1 MNDKI
6 TKKIVLKSVNFKY
19 FDKYYSNIEITYDGR
34 CSLKNDTMRNDI
46 EQPQSFPIK
55 SKLNFN
61 FNLFLFQSIWAIIFK
76 ANSISSIIAPYW
88 TPKPDTNSFFYRIPD
103 SLEDISCEIRE
114 SFPTFKNF
122 KSSNAWIFTW
132 YRMIEKNNRNAK
144 SNTYQLV
151 IVTDNTYS
159 FIIYN
164 YAELNWPSSNRINN
178 YVSGYNAE
186 FGKIFKMMPLEKSVL
201 VSGSNVGIPSKW
213 IFRVDTEGFS
223 LSYFKQFLFKI
234 INFVLK

>member
-1 MNDKI
+1 
-6 TKKIVLKSVNFKY
+6 
-19 FDKYYSNIEITYDGR
+19 
-34 CSLKNDTMRNDI
+34 
-46 EQPQSFPIK
+46 
-55 SKLNFN
+55 
-61 FNLFLFQSIWAIIFK
+61 
-76 ANSISSIIAPYW
+76 
-88 TPKPDTNSFFYRIPD
+88 
-103 SLEDISCEIRE
+103 
-114 SFPTFKNF
+114 
-122 KSSNAWIFTW
+122 
-132 YRMIEKNNRNAK
+132 MIEKNNRNAK

-201 VSGSNVGIPSKW
+201 ISGSNVGIPSKW